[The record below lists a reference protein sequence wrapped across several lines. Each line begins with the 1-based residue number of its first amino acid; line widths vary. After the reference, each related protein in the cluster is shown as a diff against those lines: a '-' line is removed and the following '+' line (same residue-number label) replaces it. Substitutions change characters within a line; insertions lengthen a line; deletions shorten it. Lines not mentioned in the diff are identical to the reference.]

1 MQARGLR
8 VFVTVWAGQVVST
21 LGSSITGFALGVW
34 TYEITRSP
42 TLYAVTLLISVL
54 PRVLLAPVA
63 GVVSDRWDR
72 RLVMMLADTGAGI
85 SSLLIVAV
93 LLWSDLQVWHIYVA
107 TFINSAFSAFQ
118 WPAYAAATSLLVP
131 KRHLGRAAGMTQIGD
146 ALSQLAAPAI
156 AGALFVTAGLKAVLV
171 IDICS
176 YFVALGT
183 LLLVRFPQPEVSEED
198 EGERGSFL
206 KQAVFGWTY
215 IRERSG
221 LLGLLLVFAL
231 LNFLVSIT
239 FALYTPLILNM
250 TTPDV
255 LGYLNAVAGMGM
267 LVGTVLMSTW
277 GGPRRRILGIY
288 AAETVLGLTTF
299 AFGLRLTIPLLAL
312 NNFIFMMAMPISQ
325 GCSQAIWQTKVA
337 PAIQGRVFAIRSM
350 IASSIVPLS
359 YALAGPMAEY
369 LFEPWMMEDGVL
381 ARHLGPIIGAGP
393 GHGIALI
400 FILAGLFYTLGAL
413 AIVTHPRIRGIESE
427 IPDALSD

>member
-183 LLLVRFPQPEVSEED
+183 LLFVRFPKPGVSEED

-206 KQAVFGWTY
+206 KQALFGWTY
-215 IRERSG
+215 IRGRSG
-221 LLGLLLVFAL
+221 LLGLLVVFAL

-359 YALAGPMAEY
+359 YALAGPLAEY

-381 ARHLGPIIGAGP
+381 ARHLGPTIGAGP